1 MMFLVMEAIVLL
13 VTHAVLK
20 AVMHHAV
27 LNLMQCAVEMVR
39 LAVPL
44 VTSALEAV
52 TVKWLPRMKSFKRY
66 QYLLQRSF
74 TMHMSRIFLAVMDII
89 VLMVKHVALT
99 VAVLHLMLCAVEMAI
114 AVIMV
119 TSAMVITALGERLPI
134 SKFLKC
140 CQPLLER
147 RRSFTM

>member
-1 MMFLVMEAIVLL
+1 MFLVMEAIVLL

-20 AVMHHAV
+20 VVMHHAV
-27 LNLMQCAVEMVR
+27 LNLMQCAVEMVKV
-39 LAVPL
+39 AVPP

-52 TVKWLPRMKSFKRY
+52 TVKWLPRMRSFKRY
-66 QYLLQRSF
+66 QYLLQKSF
-74 TMHMSRIFLAVMDII
+74 TMHMSRIFPAVVDII
-89 VLMVKHVALT
+89 VLMVKHVVLT
-99 VAVLHLMLCAVEMAI
+99 VAVLFLMVCAVEMAI

-119 TSAMVITALGERLPI
+119 TPAMMIAALGERLPV

-140 CQPLLER
+140 CQPLLQR